1 MDFFKKDISGIALFG
16 IETEKQLV
24 MNEELPIIGYITGDN
39 VKNIQNA
46 NIDDIF
52 NQKSANEIIIY
63 LKISKIE

>member
-1 MDFFKKDISGIALFG
+1 MFG